1 MTLGA
6 ASLPVPGGDGTE
18 GSVPSLDRLRVALR
32 PAQLPLPRPRDVREA
47 ALRAGDLLHAERE
60 REARVLVDRFR
71 QEQAPPEDRLE
82 LLAVGLRCAALA
94 GRTEEIERD
103 AAALVTLLRRSGH
116 PQQAAAVAAVLLE
129 RGPFER
135 PGTGRDRA
143 ARAPQPSSRGR
154 RRGSARQASPEML
167 VVVRA
172 QMRSA
177 LPGPRGEIIDP
188 RRDAARL
195 RAALSALP
203 AVRDQML
210 RDPEAELRLRL
221 AQALEGAGDEA
232 GATTAALDVLDLL
245 EDRGAHEDRAA
256 HEGRDADAAGAHGA
270 GESGVDPHG
279 DGGPQ
284 GAPEPGPAEGPDR
297 LATAAHAVLAR
308 TLCTRRPLSAVH
320 HALEA
325 LEAMP
330 LIEDPPL
337 RIGLITTL
345 LRALMAAGA
354 TAQAGFTAG
363 RLASLQRT
371 LGRDAL
377 RIAPL
382 LAVAAQRVDAQRYD
396 SAWVVLE
403 QARGIARGQRD
414 HRAQLE
420 AARLGASLHE
430 RTGDAAASLR
440 ELQVL
445 AHHARWLA
453 DDLETTAAAQ
463 AELIRTELEAQ
474 ALVMRRA
481 LDLGRT
487 GVVAE
492 AVREIE
498 RRTRPGAS
506 RAGLPPELL
515 WDHRVDA
522 RVGLFI
528 AVGAALARGEE
539 GTDEQAYDLHRRKAL
554 EAIGTMPPGHEPRAR
569 YWAAYLEDRH
579 AHLLADR
586 GRRGAARRAA
596 ERARENWNH
605 LGHEEDAARV
615 EALLAS
621 LAAPR

>member
-60 REARVLVDRFR
+60 REARVLVERFR

-245 EDRGAHEDRAA
+245 EDRGAD
-256 HEGRDADAAGAHGA
+256 EGRDAHAAGAHGDGA
-270 GESGVDPHG
+270 QDPGPHG
-279 DGGPQ
+279 AVP
-284 GAPEPGPAEGPDR
+284 APGTAEGPTR

-308 TLCTRRPLSAVH
+308 TLCTQRPLPAVH

-337 RIGLITTL
+337 RVGLITTL

-396 SAWVVLE
+396 AAWVVLE

-481 LDLGRT
+481 LDFGRT
-487 GVVAE
+487 GVVSE

-506 RAGLPPELL
+506 RSGLPPELL

-528 AVGAALARGEE
+528 AVGTALARGEE
-539 GTDEQAYDLHRRKAL
+539 DTDEQAYDLHRREAL
-554 EAIGTMPPGHEPRAR
+554 EAIGTMPPGHEQRAR

-579 AHLLADR
+579 AHLLAER

-596 ERARENWNH
+596 KRARENWTH

-615 EALLAS
+615 TALLAS
-621 LAAPR
+621 LAASR

>member
-1 MTLGA
+1 MTLAA

-18 GSVPSLDRLRVALR
+18 GSVPSLDRLRAALR
-32 PAQLPLPRPRDVREA
+32 PAQLPLPRPRDVHEA

-60 REARVLVDRFR
+60 REARVLVERFR

-116 PQQAAAVAAVLLE
+116 PQQAAAVATVLLE
-129 RGPFER
+129 RGPFEQ

-143 ARAPQPSSRGR
+143 AQAPQPSSRGR
-154 RRGSARQASPEML
+154 RRGSARQVSPEML

-177 LPGPRGEIIDP
+177 LPGPRGEIVDP

-245 EDRGAHEDRAA
+245 EDRGAGEGPDA
-256 HEGRDADAAGAHGA
+256 HAAGAHGDGA
-270 GESGVDPHG
+270 QDPGPHG
-279 DGGPQ
+279 AVP
-284 GAPEPGPAEGPDR
+284 APGTAEGPAR

-308 TLCTRRPLSAVH
+308 TLCTQRPLPAVH

-337 RIGLITTL
+337 RVGLITTL
-345 LRALMAAGA
+345 LRGLMAAGA

-396 SAWVVLE
+396 AAWVVLE
-403 QARGIARGQRD
+403 QARRIARGQRD

-487 GVVAE
+487 GVVSE

-506 RAGLPPELL
+506 RSGLPPELL

-528 AVGAALARGEE
+528 AVGTALARGEE
-539 GTDEQAYDLHRRKAL
+539 GADEQAYDLHRREAL
-554 EAIGTMPPGHEPRAR
+554 EAIGTMPPGHEQRAR

-579 AHLLADR
+579 AHLLAEQ

-596 ERARENWNH
+596 KRAGENWTH
-605 LGHEEDAARV
+605 LGHEEDAARM
-615 EALLAS
+615 EALRAS